1 MKGTEVK
8 GKIKVVISQ
17 KCDLQIT
24 CISIPWALDKMQN
37 PGFPEALTKSE
48 STGQE
53 IWGILRYPEVWDF
66 LIWILPL
73 FSIIWNPGIGK
84 SGWAEGTLVTSIPSC
99 QEDTCIYTPARVPH
113 AGCSLPQAYFTAFLP
128 CSVYGTT
135 KPSRCPGEIAGSCPD
150 SSF

>member
-37 PGFPEALTKSE
+37 PGFPEVLTKSE

-53 IWGILRYPEVWDF
+53 IWGILRSLPCICSGYSWYEF
-66 LIWILPL
+66 ALLLITVTDNLTK
-73 FSIIWNPGIGK
+73 IG
-84 SGWAEGTLVTSIPSC
+84 
-99 QEDTCIYTPARVPH
+99 PARV
-113 AGCSLPQAYFTAFLP
+113 C
-128 CSVYGTT
+128 
-135 KPSRCPGEIAGSCPD
+135 PS
-150 SSF
+150 